1 MQGFA
6 GNLDASTVTAVKASD
21 LVLASRSE
29 IHSVE
34 RAVNPGSGL
43 ASFEPMKITKIE
55 KILLNRQVQIERLR
69 LKHDAERGERIAA
82 VAKLSSIDVDMAA
95 IRGKQAGY
103 QRKQGGLASPI
114 GAEQDDC
121 CLLYTSPSPRDRKK
135 SRMPSSA

>member
-1 MQGFA
+1 MQGCA

-34 RAVNPGSGL
+34 RAINPRSGL
-43 ASFEPMKITKIE
+43 ATFEPMKITKIE

-95 IRGKQAGY
+95 IRGKQAGN
-103 QRKQGGLASPI
+103 QGKQGGLASP
-114 GAEQDDC
+114 
-121 CLLYTSPSPRDRKK
+121 CLLYTSD
-135 SRMPSSA
+135 AADE